1 MKRTLMFVV
10 NVDWFF
16 MSHRL
21 PIALEAIKQGYDV
34 HIATSLT
41 NKLTELERHGLV
53 VHPLRLDRGSTGVF
67 NAWCAFVEIWKIF
80 RTVRPDVAHLVT
92 IKPIILGGMAARLA
106 GVPSVVAAVSGL
118 GYIFMAHGFK
128 ASIRR
133 LLVKVFYRISFGH
146 PNLKVIFQNPEDL
159 ASLTKAAWLSDNQTV
174 LIRGSGVDL
183 SCYLHTLLPNDVP
196 IVVLAARLLAD
207 KGIFE
212 FVAAARLL
220 KQQGCQARFVL
231 VGTIDPDNPTS
242 CKQADVD
249 SWVDEGIVEWW
260 GYRTDMYK
268 VLAASYLVVLPSYRE
283 GMPKVLLEAA
293 ACGRAVI
300 TTDVPGCRDAIDV
313 GVSGVLVPVRNVIA
327 LAKAMEDLI
336 GAPFQ
341 CQIMGNAGRKLAER
355 AFDVRQVVEKHMSIY
370 HELISKS

>member
-34 HIATSLT
+34 HIVTSLT
-41 NKLTELERHGLV
+41 NQLAELERHGLV
-53 VHPLRLDRGSTGVF
+53 VHPLGLIRGSTGIS
-67 NAWCAFVEIWKIF
+67 NAWLAFVEIWKIF
-80 RTVRPDVAHLVT
+80 RAVRPDVVHLVT
-92 IKPIILGGMAARLA
+92 IKPILLGGMAARLV

-118 GYIFMAHGFK
+118 GYVFMAHGIK

-133 LLVKVFYRISFGH
+133 LLVNIFYRIAFGH

-159 ASLTKAAWLSDNQTV
+159 ATLTKAAWLSEKQTV
-174 LIRGSGVDL
+174 IIRGSGVDL
-183 SCYLHTLLPNDVP
+183 SCYPFTLLPDDVP
-196 IVVLAARLLAD
+196 IVVLAARLLED

-231 VGTIDPDNPTS
+231 VGNVDPDNPTS

-249 SWVDEGIVEWW
+249 SWVHEGIVEWW

-293 ACGRAVI
+293 ACGRAVV

-313 GVSGVLVPVRNVIA
+313 GVTGVLVPVRSVIE

-336 GAPFQ
+336 GAPLK
-341 CQIMGNAGRKLAER
+341 CKTMGNAGRKLAER
-355 AFDVRQVVEKHMSIY
+355 AFDVRQVVKKHMSIY
-370 HELISKS
+370 LELIAKS